1 MNFLL
6 PLFVVRAFD
15 LQFSRDNEFNSP
27 LLCATMVIVRPGTA
41 DHQSAEATLK
51 EQTAHSQA
59 DTGKMV
65 EVGNRNSSLSSR
77 LSAYREESGI
87 RLPVFAKAYDDL
99 VRRLNL
105 LDGGKVGPQLGEV
118 MPRFDLPNES
128 GELISLPSLLRSGPI
143 VISINR
149 GHWCPYCKLELRSL
163 AAINDE
169 VERMGARIISI
180 MPDSAR
186 FTEGY
191 VASNDLPFPILSDVD
206 LGYSL
211 SLGLIFW
218 VGAQIQRLYKDVG
231 IELEKYHGN
240 QGYFLP
246 MAAKFVI
253 GRDGRVKARQV
264 NLEFRERMEPEAV
277 IATLRNLAI
286 V

>member
-1 MNFLL
+1 M
-6 PLFVVRAFD
+6 RDHA
-15 LQFSRDNEFNSP
+15 SRSSLNNDRQPAEVTLNEQKAPSQPSNGKP
-27 LLCATMVIVRPGTA
+27 V
-41 DHQSAEATLK
+41 QAE
-51 EQTAHSQA
+51 
-59 DTGKMV
+59 
-65 EVGNRNSSLSSR
+65 NRNLSLSSR
-77 LSAYREESGI
+77 LSVYRKESEV
-87 RLPVFAKAYDDL
+87 RLPAFAKAYDDL
-99 VRRLNL
+99 VQRLNL
-105 LDGGKVGPQLGEV
+105 LDAGKVGPQLGEV

-128 GELISLPSLLRSGPI
+128 GQLISLSSLVRSGPI

-169 VERMGARIISI
+169 VERLGAHIISI

-186 FTEGY
+186 FTEHY

-218 VGAQIQRLYKDVG
+218 VGAQIQKLYRDVG

-240 QGYFLP
+240 QGHFLP
-246 MAAKFVI
+246 MAAKFVV
-253 GRDGRVKARQV
+253 GRDGKVKARQV

-277 IATLRNLAI
+277 IAMLRDLAAA
-286 V
+286 